1 MWSGGDSNPSTQTK
15 FPAAPASGVA
25 SASEM
30 SAGATPRSGGM
41 RASEPPGNLGAAPP
55 WGLPLPSPPL
65 SNRDAAAGREGGN
78 RWMELLITTSP
89 GKPRGHFR

>member
-1 MWSGGDSNPSTQTK
+1 MLKKLNDSVKIYKITQTK

-41 RASEPPGNLGAAPP
+41 RASEPPGCPQ
-55 WGLPLPSPPL
+55 
-65 SNRDAAAGREGGN
+65 RR
-78 RWMELLITTSP
+78 RSP
-89 GKPRGHFR
+89 GLDSQDNQD